1 MSVMIRMSRQGS
13 KGNPFYRIVVADKSF
28 ARDGRFI
35 EKIGTYDPNNK
46 NGLVLVQFPW
56 DSVNNTCR
64 IRFMQP
70 WAGAGFGVRNTAYHY
85 GIFE

>member
-46 NGLVLVQFPW
+46 NGLVLDKERVEYW
-56 DSVNNTCR
+56 LSV
-64 IRFMQP
+64 
-70 WAGAGFGVRNTAYHY
+70 GATPTQTVASLIKRK
-85 GIFE
+85 

>member
-46 NGLVLVQFPW
+46 DGLVLNKERVEYW
-56 DSVNNTCR
+56 LSV
-64 IRFMQP
+64 
-70 WAGAGFGVRNTAYHY
+70 GARPTQTVASLIKRK
-85 GIFE
+85 

>member
-35 EKIGTYDPNNK
+35 EKLGTYDPNNK
-46 NGLVLVQFPW
+46 NGLVLDKERVDYW
-56 DSVNNTCR
+56 LSV
-64 IRFMQP
+64 
-70 WAGAGFGVRNTAYHY
+70 GARPTQTVASLIKRK
-85 GIFE
+85 

>member
-1 MSVMIRMSRQGS
+1 MIRMSRQGS

-46 NGLVLVQFPW
+46 DGLVLNKERVEYW
-56 DSVNNTCR
+56 LSV
-64 IRFMQP
+64 
-70 WAGAGFGVRNTAYHY
+70 GARPTQTVASLIKRK
-85 GIFE
+85 